1 MAEPNPSVCIYG
13 IMLPSDEQ
21 HEVLIAAESSG
32 YGLRHHASRETF
44 HDHALPTALGC
55 VVLCASTPL
64 NTPREIS
71 EISSAFPS
79 LSIVVLLDK
88 ATTDHAIEFMKLG
101 ISSVVTKPYDQQK
114 LVNAI
119 SAAAESSLQTQTTF
133 NSCRDAAQRIA
144 AATPKE
150 LEVLD
155 MIMAG
160 QKNKEIAISLGVT
173 VRAVEDRRFRLMRKV
188 KVESV
193 AELVALAISSQY
205 YNQGLQLPTVKA
217 QSNLPDVSCLK
228 GIEIWTPESDTQAL
242 ELEQSAYRDATGFK
256 QVSAGIRFCR
266 GEGLPGRIWQQQT
279 PMFMREL
286 IKTEF
291 LRAAE
296 ANIAGMTTALGFPIF
311 CDEQVQSVIVL
322 LLETKGNSKA
332 TFESW
337 RVDPDSQQLRLIGGT
352 YINCEG
358 LRRLSEFVHLPV
370 GEGIPGVT
378 AANARPYVSCH
389 PSEDRNAVRG
399 LAIEAQDLS
408 TVIGIPLTD
417 SGAAISDVFLCM
429 NSRSEPVFNFI
440 QTWRPVNQG
449 LQLTAEIQDGVPSLH
464 AQIARVTSPP
474 NSLASDC
481 VAKKRAIVTEE
492 TTQAS
497 IPRTT
502 TTPALSM
509 AVAIPTFVGGEVVS
523 VSILG
528 I

>member
-1 MAEPNPSVCIYG
+1 MAEPNPAVCIYG
-13 IMLPSDEQ
+13 VMLPADEQ
-21 HEVLIAAESSG
+21 HVVMAAAETSG
-32 YGLRHHASRETF
+32 YGLRHHASCEAFR
-44 HDHALPTALGC
+44 DSCPSTALGC
-55 VVLCASTPL
+55 VILCASTQQA
-64 NTPREIS
+64 TTTAIAEIAA
-71 EISSAFPS
+71 AFPS
-79 LSIVVLLDK
+79 LAIIVLLAK
-88 ATTDHAIEFMKLG
+88 ASTDDAIEFMKLG
-101 ISSVVTKPYDQQK
+101 VLSVLTKPYDQQK
-114 LVNAI
+114 IVETI
-119 SAAAESSLQTQTTF
+119 RAAAESSVQGQQTF
-133 NSCRDAAQRIA
+133 NACRDAARRIA

-160 QKNKEIAISLGVT
+160 QKNKEIAASLGVT

-188 KVESV
+188 GVDSV
-193 AELVALAISSQY
+193 AELVAMAISSQY
-205 YNQGLQLPTVKA
+205 YNQGLQLPTTKV
-217 QSNLPDVSCLK
+217 QSTPSDISCLK
-228 GIEIWTPESDTQAL
+228 GIEIWKPESDSQAL
-242 ELEQSAYRDATGFK
+242 VLEQGAYRDAAGFK
-256 QVSAGIRFCR
+256 QVSAGISFCR

-296 ANIAGMTTALGFPIF
+296 ASIAGMTTALGFPIF
-311 CDEQVQSVIVL
+311 CNEEVQSVVVL
-322 LLETKGNSKA
+322 LLETKRDSKA

-358 LRRLSEFVHLPV
+358 LRRLSEFIHLPI
-370 GEGIPGVT
+370 GEGIAGVT

-417 SGAAISDVFLCM
+417 SGAIISDVFLCM

-440 QTWRPVNQG
+440 QIWKPNHNT
-449 LQLTAEIQDGVPSLH
+449 LQLTTEVFKGVPSLN
-464 AQIARVTSPP
+464 AQTSRILCQS
-474 NSLASDC
+474 NSLVINCMNDRRT
-481 VAKKRAIVTEE
+481 VVTEE
-492 TTQAS
+492 TVQSS

-502 TTPALSM
+502 AVPTLSM
-509 AVAIPTFVGGEVVS
+509 AIAIPTFVAGEVVS
-523 VSILG
+523 VLVLG